1 MFVAAG
7 DEGGASCDGGYSAA
21 THGIGISGF
30 ASTPYNVAVGG
41 TDFGDTY
48 QGSSRAY
55 WSSTNSS
62 TYGSALSYV
71 PEIPWNDSCAGSLL
85 ADYSGF
91 TLSYGADGYCGSSDA
106 QQFDNIAVAA
116 GSGGPSGCATGA
128 SAESLVVGG
137 TCKGYAKPSWQTG
150 VDGIPSDGV
159 RDIPDISLFAGDG
172 VWGHLYVTCFSD
184 IANGGADCAGAPVN
198 WGGASGDL
206 FRGSGWPGIQA
217 LVNQSWEGAL
227 GPTRTR
233 SITSWRQARRHRWCS
248 IASPS
253 AISWSTARA
262 TSTATEPDSKG
273 EGATLLPTC
282 LSVTAR
288 SQPQMDLLR
297 RLFLRA
303 PVGASLPG

>member
-1 MFVAAG
+1 
-7 DEGGASCDGGYSAA
+7 
-21 THGIGISGF
+21 
-30 ASTPYNVAVGG
+30 VGG

-116 GSGGPSGCATGA
+116 ASGGPSGCATGA

-198 WGGASGDL
+198 WGGAGGTSFAAPVL
-206 FRGSGWPGIQA
+206 AGIQA
-217 LVNQSWEGAL
+217 LVNQKLGSAQGNPNPVYYKLAASSQASLVFHSITIGDIVVNCSGDINCYGTGFEGRGRDTSPNVFVGNGAL
-227 GPTRTR
+227 
-233 SITSWRQARRHRWCS
+233 
-248 IASPS
+248 
-253 AISWSTARA
+253 STANGSFAPAFSSGPGWSFA
-262 TSTATEPDSKG
+262 TGLGSIDAYNLILNWSKG
-273 EGATLLPTC
+273 
-282 LSVTAR
+282 
-288 SQPQMDLLR
+288 Q
-297 RLFLRA
+297 
-303 PVGASLPG
+303 